1 MENENKD
8 ETMINFVNF
17 LKDVN
22 VNMCDTSNSSD
33 SKKSFD
39 VSESISTMEL
49 SEDNDT
55 QSNNYINNINPFDNV
70 CITIDPNVNYKI
82 NINFTKFI
90 TISISSIKN

>member
-1 MENENKD
+1 
-8 ETMINFVNF
+8 
-17 LKDVN
+17 
-22 VNMCDTSNSSD
+22 
-33 SKKSFD
+33 
-39 VSESISTMEL
+39 MEL